1 MPFIKDIKKEP
12 LTKGFLSII
21 YKWCQCAMLTPTK
34 SDKKR
39 ARLFNIQL

>member
-12 LTKGFLSII
+12 LNKGFSSVIL
-21 YKWCQCAMLTPTK
+21 KWCQCAMLTPAK

-39 ARLFNIQL
+39 ARLFNV